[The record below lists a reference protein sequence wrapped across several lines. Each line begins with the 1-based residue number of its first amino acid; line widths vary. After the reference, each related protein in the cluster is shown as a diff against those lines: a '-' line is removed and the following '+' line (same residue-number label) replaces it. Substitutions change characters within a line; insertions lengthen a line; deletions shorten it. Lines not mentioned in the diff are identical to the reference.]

1 MERYVMSCTRRSRSG
16 QRQRSNGACLGSL
29 AQRTAPSPG
38 RSLGDDPAQGSGVL
52 KERHEKAQK
61 NNIYMGTRIRSGPE
75 GAPSYRQQARVATQ
89 QAQVQVRDM
98 SRHHTT

>member
-1 MERYVMSCTRRSRSG
+1 MDLAEAEVDDDRAVRDEPDQKKQARPSTPPTGLESVKEATKKPRR
-16 QRQRSNGACLGSL
+16 
-29 AQRTAPSPG
+29 
-38 RSLGDDPAQGSGVL
+38 
-52 KERHEKAQK
+52 
-61 NNIYMGTRIRSGPE
+61 MGTRIRSGPE